1 MTDYQSYEDFL
12 ALHSDENISE
22 IDFYKAGY
30 KTTFDLLQSKI
41 QVI

>member
-1 MTDYQSYEDFL
+1 MDKYETYEDFL
-12 ALHSDENISE
+12 AMNENINISE

-30 KTTFDLLQSKI
+30 KSMYDVLQSTI